1 MEQLKERKVFSLSIR
16 QQDPRTMLLLT
27 DKTCNS
33 KSCFGLIG
41 GVQCAAHYRLGRNL
55 QLQHSKQLS
64 ESF

>member
-41 GVQCAAHYRLGRNL
+41 GVQCAAYYPTNL
-55 QLQHSKQLS
+55 A
-64 ESF
+64 ESSNYNTASS